1 MQSHYKKNSVRI
13 IKQLFNFKKC
23 WFAMRSVLVEIHV
36 SVLSFVSRILVSMNV
51 FDCLLG
57 LQAHAWSVLLCCVGW
72 AGGRDE
78 C

>member
-1 MQSHYKKNSVRI
+1 MS
-13 IKQLFNFKKC
+13 
-23 WFAMRSVLVEIHV
+23 SVLVEIHV
-36 SVLSFVSRILVSMNV
+36 SVFFLFFSRILVSMNV

-57 LQAHAWSVLLCCVGW
+57 LQAHAWSVLLCCMGW